1 MKLLLT
7 KNVTHLGIVG
17 DVVNVTAGYARNYLL
32 PRRLATE
39 PSDVNVKRLAEARKV
54 AEAEMVRERA
64 HLEAMLKRLEGV
76 EVTVKARAN
85 EDGVLYGS
93 VGRKEIVAALAE
105 EGHVVLVEHV
115 ALAQPIRRVD
125 TLQVEVRFATDLK
138 TAIKVWVVREKEEGE
153 EEESSQGAPVGTE
166 AGTHDKAG
174 EQ

>member
-17 DVVNVTAGYARNYLL
+17 DVVNVSSGYARNYLL

-54 AEAEMVRERA
+54 AEAEMARERA
-64 HLEAMLKRLEGV
+64 HLEAMLQKLEGV
-76 EVTVKARAN
+76 EITVKARAN

-115 ALAQPIRRVD
+115 ALQQPIRRVD
-125 TLQVEVRFATDLK
+125 TVPIDIRFASDLK
-138 TAIKVWVVREKEEGE
+138 TTIKLWVVREKEEGE
-153 EEESSQGAPVGTE
+153 EEESPEGAAVGTE

>member
-17 DVVNVTAGYARNYLL
+17 DVVNVASGYARNYLL

-54 AEAEMVRERA
+54 AEAEMIRERA
-64 HLEAMLKRLEGV
+64 VLEGMLKRLEGV

-115 ALAQPIRRVD
+115 ALSQPIRRVD
-125 TLQVEVRFATDLK
+125 TVPVEIRFATDLK
-138 TAIKVWVVREKEEGE
+138 TTIKLWVVREKEEGE
-153 EEESSQGAPVGTE
+153 EEESPAGAPAGTE
-166 AGTHDKAG
+166 ASTHDKAG